1 MEKCCANTKHIT
13 VYELSS
19 SIALCRRRLMW
30 MSGAHMRH
38 DTVPVYSSVDDRPM
52 NTRFVSDT
60 VEVNNAS
67 AGSSS
72 QELQICIH
80 SGAGCVMPEMS
91 KLPEYTSFAGITSI
105 SMTTAAASSAS
116 SASSA
121 ANRCRLRISECSCRT
136 NRTTQFAAN
145 MPAMTS
151 PYELVRHSSI
161 MLSTS
166 RHGFSSRV
174 FQLMATSSM
183 AATISA

>member
-1 MEKCCANTKHIT
+1 
-13 VYELSS
+13 
-19 SIALCRRRLMW
+19 
-30 MSGAHMRH
+30 
-38 DTVPVYSSVDDRPM
+38 
-52 NTRFVSDT
+52 
-60 VEVNNAS
+60 
-67 AGSSS
+67 
-72 QELQICIH
+72 
-80 SGAGCVMPEMS
+80 MPEMS

-105 SMTTAAASSAS
+105 SMTTAAAS

-151 PYELVRHSSI
+151 PYELVRHNSI

-166 RHGFSSRV
+166 RHGFSSRF